1 MKLLQP
7 SMMCCFF
14 TLMVKHYTGHRVIYM
29 IQFDITNNIN
39 NRLLK
44 GGTYRTIVVLDHKQK
59 CVLEWMFLR
68 VRWNILARSACVSL
82 VQFSY
87 SGRKSEMDF
96 SNRGL
101 TNILLTM
108 LSKDTLYRI
117 IFKLVLLFHKYCIS
131 WSKWNQ
137 TRKKIHPER

>member
-1 MKLLQP
+1 
-7 SMMCCFF
+7 MCFGVNIF
-14 TLMVKHYTGHRVIYM
+14 ESQVENFGQEGRV
-29 IQFDITNNIN
+29 F
-39 NRLLK
+39 
-44 GGTYRTIVVLDHKQK
+44 
-59 CVLEWMFLR
+59 
-68 VRWNILARSACVSL
+68 L

-131 WSKWNQ
+131 
-137 TRKKIHPER
+137 